1 MKNFNFK
8 MNDVKNVCQVLIQHP
23 TKTKVIDTL
32 ILTNLVSIEHNG
44 TNEMV
49 WTSIDYNLCEN
60 FGFKLNNI
68 EELQDKY
75 NEEFDFLI
83 NHFNVKSEDFYIEW
97 QDKARISG
105 YITDG
110 RGDTQRCDD
119 YPLFQDNAGI
129 FAKEVQAK
137 GRYALARLS
146 QQMQMLNGDWEP
158 DWFNDCEKFIIYSYL
173 GEFLVGEVGKAKSF
187 LAFKTSSDAKLFLKK
202 EIDAIIIANKA
213 NFI

>member
-44 TNEMV
+44 TNETV
-49 WTSIDYNLCEN
+49 WASIDYNLCEN
-60 FGFKLNNI
+60 YGFKVNNI

-75 NEEFDFLI
+75 NKEFNFVI
-83 NHFNVKSEDFYIEW
+83 TYFNVKSKDFYIDW
-97 QDKARISG
+97 KDKARISG
-105 YITDG
+105 YIADEKG
-110 RGDTQRCDD
+110 VALKCDD
-119 YPLFQDNAGI
+119 YPLCDSNEGI
-129 FAKEVQAK
+129 FATEEQAK